1 MEFYASDWGVL
12 QMLLEYLLFAILT
25 YAAYNMYYYVPVGN
39 HGNFRD
45 DGHILCWIAASLIG
59 GWPVLLFSV
68 MILLVL
74 YSLELYKHGLP
85 YKPKNL
91 LLFITQA
98 VTIYEVSHFLT
109 ETVFSLDNP
118 LGIFPAMF
126 LTLCITQ
133 LVTVAMSSWLFRVS
147 LRVGGWKR
155 QLLKFNLIDSLYLSL
170 YFICAAYIDTLG
182 ATWQLSLL
190 MNGTIMCALIGLY
203 YWRTVGIL
211 QAQTVQKKILE
222 VEALNAQITKA
233 NQQVLLAFASA
244 LEKRDPYTAGHSER
258 VAHYAVQIG
267 RELGL
272 SEKDLD
278 IIRLGGLLHDI
289 GKIGIPDSVLIKPGK
304 LTQEEYDVMK
314 QHPVIGEELLRGATL
329 DDLNAEER
337 EKMLEI
343 VLSHHERPDGRG
355 YPHGLTE
362 AEIPLFAKLTSVA
375 DAFDAMTSNRAYRSA
390 MPVAKAASILAEGCG
405 TQFWPPAV
413 EAFLRVLQREAQIA
427 EAAAARQEST

>member
-1 MEFYASDWGVL
+1 
-12 QMLLEYLLFAILT
+12 MLLDYLLFAILT
-25 YAAYNMYYYVPVGN
+25 YAAYNMYYYVPVGDR
-39 HGNFRD
+39 GNFRE
-45 DGHILCWIAASLIG
+45 DGHTICWIAASLVG

-68 MILLVL
+68 AILLIL
-74 YSLELYKHGLP
+74 YTVEMLKNGLP
-85 YKPKNL
+85 YKPQNL
-91 LLFITQA
+91 LLFVIQA
-98 VTIYEVSHFLT
+98 VTIYEVSHLLT
-109 ETVFSLDNP
+109 EDVFSLYNP

-133 LVTVAMSSWLFRVS
+133 LVTVAISSWLFRVS

-155 QLLKFNLIDSLYLSL
+155 KLLKFNLIDSLYLSL
-170 YFICAAYIDTLG
+170 YFVSSAYIETLEIDTM
-182 ATWQLSLL
+182 QSLL
-190 MNGTIMCALIGLY
+190 MNGTIMCALLGLY

-211 QAQTVQKKILE
+211 QTQRVQAKILE
-222 VEALNAQITKA
+222 VEALNLQITQA

-258 VAHYAVQIG
+258 VATYAVQIG

-272 SEKDLD
+272 SEKDLG

-304 LTQEEYDVMK
+304 LTAEEYDVMK

-355 YPHGLTE
+355 YPHGLVG
-362 AEIPLFAKLTSVA
+362 AEIPLFAKLTAVA

-390 MPVAKAASILAEGCG
+390 MPIEKAASILVEGCD
-405 TQFWPPAV
+405 TQFWTPAV
-413 EAFLRVLQREAQIA
+413 KAFLKTLGQEALM
-427 EAAAARQEST
+427 EAAPTRTAKES